1 MMGELGRIKACNS
14 CLNNEKIAD
23 YAFLRQLIRFE
34 AGGFAFFT
42 SEAGMEAQKS
52 I

>member
-1 MMGELGRIKACNS
+1 MGELGRIKACNS

-23 YAFLRQLIRFE
+23 YAF
-34 AGGFAFFT
+34 FAPDYP
-42 SEAGMEAQKS
+42 